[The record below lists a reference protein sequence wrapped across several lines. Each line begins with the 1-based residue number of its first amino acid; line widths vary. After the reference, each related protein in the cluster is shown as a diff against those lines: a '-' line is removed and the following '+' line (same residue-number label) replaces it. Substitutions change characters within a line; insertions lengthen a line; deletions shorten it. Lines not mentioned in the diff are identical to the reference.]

1 MSVFKGLNMRRL
13 SRAFTNSGRSFYYL
27 LRYEKAF
34 QQEFILFILSL
45 PIAFFIATSVGNYI
59 ALVGSVLF
67 VALVEVLNTA
77 IEATCNALTREN
89 NKDIQIAKDAG
100 SLAVL
105 LSVLFPISIWCWQ
118 IITILF

>member
-1 MSVFKGLNMRRL
+1 MRRL